1 MRPLYIFDLDGTLA
15 NCEHRQ
21 HLVQGETKDWRA
33 FFAACTEDTP
43 IGAVINTMA
52 RLAYGG
58 ADIWIF
64 SGRSGEVNEQ
74 TCAWLNDHVPN
85 VYQQLQLRD
94 AGDHTPDDILKKS
107 WLDAMPVVD
116 RARLVAVFDDRDK
129 VVAMWRAAGVPCF
142 QVAPG
147 NF

>member
-21 HLVQGETKDWRA
+21 HLVQRTEPDWRA
-33 FFAACTEDTP
+33 FFAACGADTP
-43 IGAVINTMA
+43 IKPVIDTMA

-58 ADIWIF
+58 AEIWIF
-64 SGRSGEVNEQ
+64 SGRSGEVLIETND
-74 TCAWLNDHVPN
+74 WLCDHVPN
-85 VYQQLQLRD
+85 VYSRFQMRSE
-94 AGDHTPDDILKKS
+94 GDFTPDDVLKRH
-107 WLDAMPVVD
+107 WLDEMTAED
-116 RARLVAVFDDRDK
+116 RARLVAVFDDRAK

-147 NF
+147 DF